1 MRDRDGSGFGGMMRL
16 HDIAAAFGDG
26 LIPELYDLL
35 ARPAPPVEIA
45 GNVVAFQPRRD
56 ESLNARE
63 IPPHKD
69 ETAGSKN

>member
-35 ARPAPPVEIA
+35 TRPAPPVEIS
-45 GNVVAFQPRRD
+45 GNVVAFPLHHERPLKNQ
-56 ESLNARE
+56 ENL
-63 IPPHKD
+63 PHVD
-69 ETAGSKN
+69 DTAGSKN